1 MIPAD
6 YLCFQTAHRELK
18 FSISCYRRMEK
29 VIKNMVCPRCVE
41 SVTSVADKLQL
52 PVDNVNIGTITFSR
66 DLSADELQHLSDKL
80 KDNGFELVSNRNE
93 EIVSL
98 IQAALIDYLDHL
110 EKEKN
115 PAKVSAF
122 IVNRLPYNYSYISNL
137 YSREK
142 GVTIEQYLIKLKI
155 ERVKELLDYHKFTL
169 SEIAWKLNYSSVQY
183 LSNQFKG
190 VTGITVTDYLK
201 AKGRKRI
208 SLDQL

>member
-1 MIPAD
+1 
-6 YLCFQTAHRELK
+6 
-18 FSISCYRRMEK
+18 
-29 VIKNMVCPRCVE
+29 MVCPRCVE